1 MQGGS
6 GWVAVASSVTTQ
18 APGAPPR
25 VLQGVHVSVLFCVS
39 QSEVQGFQSVL
50 TECESFSAPF
60 RSAGMETR
68 KALKAGIK

>member
-1 MQGGS
+1 MGGS
-6 GWVAVASSVTTQ
+6 GQQRDNT
-18 APGAPPR
+18 GARVPSR
-25 VLQGVHVSVLFCVS
+25 VLRGVHVSVLFCVS

-60 RSAGMETR
+60 RSAGMEAR

>member
-1 MQGGS
+1 MGGS
-6 GWVAVASSVTTQ
+6 GQQRDNTGAR
-18 APGAPPR
+18 APPR
-25 VLQGVHVSVLFCVS
+25 VLRGVHVSVLFCVS

-60 RSAGMETR
+60 WSAGMEAR